1 MPAAITHKA
10 ATAGLY
16 TNDYNCHV
24 EDETKMTKREFHFF
38 SKADDVDLF
47 LCARKH
53 NHESIRSSLVNS
65 GGR

>member
-10 ATAGLY
+10 VTAGLY

-24 EDETKMTKREFHFF
+24 EDETKREFHFF

-47 LCARKH
+47 LSARKH
-53 NHESIRSSLVNS
+53 NHDSIRSSLVNS
-65 GGR
+65 AGR